1 LKLLAA
7 YQTGWGRGPA
17 SRVHFGALS
26 GGIRWRREAPC
37 ACRLRAMT
45 GQIEFGLGKGKVFP
59 HEKAGSLLNPVRR
72 LIQSPGKV
80 VRWVGLRGDEQVLE
94 LGCGPGYFSIAFRDA
109 TPHGRLVLFDLQPEM
124 LQMARERVGRK
135 SAVTLAA
142 GNAMALP
149 FRTGTFDVVFIAAVL
164 GEVPDRQRC
173 LEEVRRVLRP
183 GGRLVVNEVRGD
195 PDYLKASVLDG
206 LCAGAGLVLRRRWNG
221 RVRWTC
227 LSEYGGG

>member
-1 LKLLAA
+1 
-7 YQTGWGRGPA
+7 
-17 SRVHFGALS
+17 
-26 GGIRWRREAPC
+26 
-37 ACRLRAMT
+37 MT
-45 GQIEFGLGKGKVFP
+45 GQVEFGLGKGKVFP

-72 LIQSPGKV
+72 LIQSPVKV

-124 LQMARERVGRK
+124 LRMARERVGRG
-135 SAVTLAA
+135 SRVAVAA

-149 FRTGTFDVVFIAAVL
+149 FRNGAFDVVYIAAVL
-164 GEVPDRQRC
+164 GEVPDRHRC

-227 LSEYGGG
+227 LSEYAGG